1 MSGLTARLAATP
13 AKHDLVA
20 WLCFLLALA
29 AAACQQKGTFPPDAA
44 AAGGGQS
51 SSSPAQNGGASGAAG
66 GDTAAPTGGTYS
78 SGGASGVSTLGASD
92 ASVSGGNGARDAA
105 AAGAVGGSTSDA
117 GDTGSADGGASLAP
131 TSLAVRFANMVLSH
145 WPDPAGI
152 WTSKGFEYNH
162 GIVLR
167 GIEQVFRRTG
177 DARYLAYIK
186 KYVDENVNDSGV
198 VNIATTHSFDIIQ
211 PAVLLPFLYQQ
222 TGLAKYQTAAD
233 NIRARYDTIPRN
245 ADNGFWHKDIYPN
258 QMWLDSIYMG
268 ETFLAR
274 YGAVFGTCGSFCGD
288 TVVEQT
294 LLIAQ
299 HTLDAPTGLYVHAW
313 DDSPAG
319 QKAAWADPT
328 TGRSPSIWGRAM
340 GWYAMALVDTL
351 ADLPAD
357 QAGRSDM
364 LAILTALA
372 AGLKATQDP
381 NTGLWYQVLEQGSQG
396 DNWLESSATGIFVY
410 TLKVAVN
417 RGYLDSS
424 YLSVAESGW
433 KGLQTKVTTDAGT
446 GLLTITGAVEGMG
459 VEASYAGYVGHKT
472 LSNSPHGLCAIL
484 LAASEME
491 AR

>member
-1 MSGLTARLAATP
+1 MHRSTTRDFFCWLLTIS
-13 AKHDLVA
+13 
-20 WLCFLLALA
+20 
-29 AAACQQKGTFPPDAA
+29 AAACTQSNNPSLDSA
-44 AAGGGQS
+44 AAGGSAGDS
-51 SSSPAQNGGASGAAG
+51 GTTSLASGGSGGATETG
-66 GDTAAPTGGTYS
+66 GVPGTGGTAADAAVAGQS
-78 SGGASGVSTLGASD
+78 GSGGTG
-92 ASVSGGNGARDAA
+92 AA
-105 AAGAVGGSTSDA
+105 ADAVIADQT
-117 GDTGSADGGASLAP
+117 GDDGGASLAAD
-131 TSLAVRFANMVLSH
+131 SLAVRFANMVLSH

-198 VNIATTHSFDIIQ
+198 VNIAATHSFDIIQ
-211 PAVLLPFLYQQ
+211 PSVLLPFLYQQ

-245 ADNGFWHKDIYPN
+245 PDKGFWHKDIYPN

-288 TVVEQT
+288 TVVEQS

-319 QKAAWADPT
+319 QKVAWADPT
-328 TGRSPSIWGRAM
+328 TGRSPSIWGRAV
-340 GWYAMALVDTL
+340 GWYAMALADTL

-364 LAILTALA
+364 LAILTSLA

-381 NTGLWYQVLEQGSQG
+381 TTGLWYQVLDQGSQS
-396 DNWLESSATGIFVY
+396 DDWLESSATGIFVY

-433 KGLQTKVTTDAGT
+433 KGLQTKVTTDAT
-446 GLLTITGAVEGMG
+446 AGLITITDAVEGMG

-491 AR
+491 TR

>member
-1 MSGLTARLAATP
+1 MSESTRE
-13 AKHDLVA
+13 AKLRGVA
-20 WLCFLLALA
+20 LSCLLLAS
-29 AAACQQKGTFPPDAA
+29 AAACQQAGKSAPDAA
-44 AAGGGQS
+44 VAGGGQTS
-51 SSSPAQNGGASGAAG
+51 STSAQSPGGQAGTASLGPTDASISAGNGPGGSGGSASTPDAGAAG
-66 GDTAAPTGGTYS
+66 QGGGDA
-78 SGGASGVSTLGASD
+78 GASI
-92 ASVSGGNGARDAA
+92 
-105 AAGAVGGSTSDA
+105 
-117 GDTGSADGGASLAP
+117 AP
-131 TSLAVRFANMVLSH
+131 ASLAVRFADMVLSH

-167 GIEQVFRRTG
+167 GLEQVFRRTG
-177 DARYLAYIK
+177 DSRYLAYIK

-198 VNIATTHSFDIIQ
+198 VNIVATHSFDIIQ
-211 PAVLLPFLYQQ
+211 PSVLLPFLYQQ
-222 TGLAKYQTAAD
+222 TGLAKYQSAAD
-233 NIRARYDTIPRN
+233 SIRARYDTIPRN
-245 ADNGFWHKDIYPN
+245 ADKGFWHKDIYPN

-299 HTLDAPTGLYVHAW
+299 HTLDTPTGLYVHAW

-319 QKAAWADPT
+319 QKAAWADAT
-328 TGRSPSIWGRAM
+328 TGRSPSIWGRAV

-357 QAGRSDM
+357 QTGRSDM
-364 LAILTALA
+364 LSILTGLA

-381 NTGLWYQVLEQGSQG
+381 NTGLWYQVLDQGSQS

-410 TLKVAVN
+410 TLKVAVD

-424 YLSVAESGW
+424 YLSVAQSGW
-433 KGLQTKVTTDAGT
+433 QGLQTKVTTDAT
-446 GLLTITGAVEGMG
+446 GLLTITDTVEGMG

>member
-1 MSGLTARLAATP
+1 MHRSTTRDFFCWLLTIS
-13 AKHDLVA
+13 
-20 WLCFLLALA
+20 
-29 AAACQQKGTFPPDAA
+29 AAACTQSNNPSLDSA
-44 AAGGGQS
+44 AAGGSAGDS
-51 SSSPAQNGGASGAAG
+51 GTTSLASGGSGGATETG
-66 GDTAAPTGGTYS
+66 GVPGTGGTAADAAVAGQS
-78 SGGASGVSTLGASD
+78 GSGGTG
-92 ASVSGGNGARDAA
+92 AA
-105 AAGAVGGSTSDA
+105 ADA
-117 GDTGSADGGASLAP
+117 GIADQTGDDGGASLAAD
-131 TSLAVRFANMVLSH
+131 SLAVRFANMVLSH

-198 VNIATTHSFDIIQ
+198 VNIAATHSFDIIQ
-211 PAVLLPFLYQQ
+211 PSVLLPFLYQQ

-245 ADNGFWHKDIYPN
+245 ADKGFWHKDIYPN

-288 TVVEQT
+288 TVVEQS

-319 QKAAWADPT
+319 QKVAWADPT
-328 TGRSPSIWGRAM
+328 TGRSPSIWGRAV

-364 LAILTALA
+364 LAILTSLA

-381 NTGLWYQVLEQGSQG
+381 TTGLWYQVLDQGSQS
-396 DNWLESSATGIFVY
+396 DDWLESSATGIFVY

-433 KGLQTKVTTDAGT
+433 KGLQTKVTTDAT
-446 GLLTITGAVEGMG
+446 AGLITITDAVEGMG

-491 AR
+491 TR

>member
-1 MSGLTARLAATP
+1 VHRSTTRDFFCWLLTIS
-13 AKHDLVA
+13 
-20 WLCFLLALA
+20 
-29 AAACQQKGTFPPDAA
+29 AAACTQSNNPSLDSA
-44 AAGGGQS
+44 AAGGSAGDS
-51 SSSPAQNGGASGAAG
+51 GTTSLASGGSGGATETG
-66 GDTAAPTGGTYS
+66 GVPGTGGTAADAAVAGQS
-78 SGGASGVSTLGASD
+78 GSGGTG
-92 ASVSGGNGARDAA
+92 AA
-105 AAGAVGGSTSDA
+105 ADA
-117 GDTGSADGGASLAP
+117 GIADQTGDDGGASLAAD
-131 TSLAVRFANMVLSH
+131 SLAVRFANMVLSH

-198 VNIATTHSFDIIQ
+198 VNIAATHSFDIIQ
-211 PAVLLPFLYQQ
+211 PSVLLPFLYQQ

-245 ADNGFWHKDIYPN
+245 PDKGFWHKDIYPN

-288 TVVEQT
+288 TVVEQS

-313 DDSPAG
+313 DDSAAG
-319 QKAAWADPT
+319 QKVAWADPT
-328 TGRSPSIWGRAM
+328 TGRSPSIWGRAV
-340 GWYAMALVDTL
+340 GWYAMALADTL

-364 LAILTALA
+364 LAILTSLA

-381 NTGLWYQVLEQGSQG
+381 STGLWYQVLDQGSQS
-396 DNWLESSATGIFVY
+396 DDWLESSATGIFVY

-433 KGLQTKVTTDAGT
+433 KGLQTKVTTDAT
-446 GLLTITGAVEGMG
+446 AGLITITDAVEGMG

-491 AR
+491 TR

>member
-1 MSGLTARLAATP
+1 VHRSTTRDFFCWLLTIS
-13 AKHDLVA
+13 
-20 WLCFLLALA
+20 
-29 AAACQQKGTFPPDAA
+29 AAACTQSNNPSLDSA
-44 AAGGGQS
+44 AAGGSAGDS
-51 SSSPAQNGGASGAAG
+51 GTTSLASGGSGGATETG
-66 GDTAAPTGGTYS
+66 GVPGTGGTAADAAVAGQS
-78 SGGASGVSTLGASD
+78 GSGGTG
-92 ASVSGGNGARDAA
+92 AA
-105 AAGAVGGSTSDA
+105 ADA
-117 GDTGSADGGASLAP
+117 GIADQTGDDGGASLAAD
-131 TSLAVRFANMVLSH
+131 SLAVRFANMVLSH

-198 VNIATTHSFDIIQ
+198 VNIAATHSFDIIQ
-211 PAVLLPFLYQQ
+211 PSVLLPFLYQQ

-245 ADNGFWHKDIYPN
+245 PDKGFWHKDIYPN

-288 TVVEQT
+288 TVVEQS

-319 QKAAWADPT
+319 QKVAWADPT
-328 TGRSPSIWGRAM
+328 TGRSPSIWGRAV
-340 GWYAMALVDTL
+340 GWYAMALADTL

-364 LAILTALA
+364 LAILTSLA

-381 NTGLWYQVLEQGSQG
+381 STGLWYQVLDQGSQS
-396 DNWLESSATGIFVY
+396 DDWLESSATGIFVY
-410 TLKVAVN
+410 TLKVAVS

-433 KGLQTKVTTDAGT
+433 KGLQTKVTTDAT
-446 GLLTITGAVEGMG
+446 AGLITITDAVEGMG

>member
-1 MSGLTARLAATP
+1 
-13 AKHDLVA
+13 
-20 WLCFLLALA
+20 
-29 AAACQQKGTFPPDAA
+29 
-44 AAGGGQS
+44 
-51 SSSPAQNGGASGAAG
+51 
-66 GDTAAPTGGTYS
+66 
-78 SGGASGVSTLGASD
+78 
-92 ASVSGGNGARDAA
+92 
-105 AAGAVGGSTSDA
+105 
-117 GDTGSADGGASLAP
+117 
-131 TSLAVRFANMVLSH
+131 
-145 WPDPAGI
+145 
-152 WTSKGFEYNH
+152 
-162 GIVLR
+162 
-167 GIEQVFRRTG
+167 
-177 DARYLAYIK
+177 
-186 KYVDENVNDSGV
+186 
-198 VNIATTHSFDIIQ
+198 
-211 PAVLLPFLYQQ
+211 LYQQ

-245 ADNGFWHKDIYPN
+245 ADKGFWHKDIYPN

-328 TGRSPSIWGRAM
+328 TGRSPSIWGRAV

>member
-1 MSGLTARLAATP
+1 MHRSTTRDFFCWLLTIS
-13 AKHDLVA
+13 
-20 WLCFLLALA
+20 
-29 AAACQQKGTFPPDAA
+29 AAACTQSNNPSLDSA
-44 AAGGGQS
+44 AAGGSAGDS
-51 SSSPAQNGGASGAAG
+51 GTTSLASGGSGGATETG
-66 GDTAAPTGGTYS
+66 GVPGTGGTAADAAVAGQS
-78 SGGASGVSTLGASD
+78 GSGGTG
-92 ASVSGGNGARDAA
+92 AA
-105 AAGAVGGSTSDA
+105 ADA
-117 GDTGSADGGASLAP
+117 GIADQTGDDGGASLAAD
-131 TSLAVRFANMVLSH
+131 SLAVRFANMVLSH

-198 VNIATTHSFDIIQ
+198 VNIAATHSFDIIQ
-211 PAVLLPFLYQQ
+211 PSVLLPFLYQQ

-245 ADNGFWHKDIYPN
+245 PDKGFWHKDIYPN

-288 TVVEQT
+288 TVVEQS

-319 QKAAWADPT
+319 QKVAWADPT
-328 TGRSPSIWGRAM
+328 TGRSPSIWGRAV
-340 GWYAMALVDTL
+340 GWYAMALADTL

-364 LAILTALA
+364 LAILTSLA

-381 NTGLWYQVLEQGSQG
+381 TTGLWYQVLDQGSQS
-396 DNWLESSATGIFVY
+396 DDWLESSATGIFVY

-433 KGLQTKVTTDAGT
+433 KGLQTKVTTDAT
-446 GLLTITGAVEGMG
+446 AGLITITDAVEGMG

>member
-1 MSGLTARLAATP
+1 MHRSTTRDFFCWLLTIS
-13 AKHDLVA
+13 
-20 WLCFLLALA
+20 
-29 AAACQQKGTFPPDAA
+29 AAACTQSNNPSLDSA
-44 AAGGGQS
+44 AAGGSAGDS
-51 SSSPAQNGGASGAAG
+51 GTTSLASGGSGGATETG
-66 GDTAAPTGGTYS
+66 GVPGTGGTAADAAVAGQS
-78 SGGASGVSTLGASD
+78 GSGGTG
-92 ASVSGGNGARDAA
+92 AA
-105 AAGAVGGSTSDA
+105 ADA
-117 GDTGSADGGASLAP
+117 GIADQTGDDGGASLAAD
-131 TSLAVRFANMVLSH
+131 SLAVRFANMVLSH

-198 VNIATTHSFDIIQ
+198 VNIAATHSFDIIQ
-211 PAVLLPFLYQQ
+211 PSVLLPFLYQQ

-245 ADNGFWHKDIYPN
+245 PDKGFWHKDIYPN

-288 TVVEQT
+288 TVVEQS

-319 QKAAWADPT
+319 QKVAWADPT
-328 TGRSPSIWGRAM
+328 TGRSPSIWGRAV
-340 GWYAMALVDTL
+340 GWYAMALADTL

-364 LAILTALA
+364 LAILTSLA

-381 NTGLWYQVLEQGSQG
+381 STGLWYQVLDQGSQS
-396 DNWLESSATGIFVY
+396 DDWLESSATGIFVY

-433 KGLQTKVTTDAGT
+433 KGLQTKVTTDAT
-446 GLLTITGAVEGMG
+446 AGLITITDAVEGMG

>member
-1 MSGLTARLAATP
+1 MHRSTTRDFFCWLLTIS
-13 AKHDLVA
+13 
-20 WLCFLLALA
+20 
-29 AAACQQKGTFPPDAA
+29 AAACTQSNNPSLDSA
-44 AAGGGQS
+44 AAGGSAGDS
-51 SSSPAQNGGASGAAG
+51 GTTSLASGGSGGATETG
-66 GDTAAPTGGTYS
+66 GVPGTGGTAADAAVAGQS
-78 SGGASGVSTLGASD
+78 GSGGTG
-92 ASVSGGNGARDAA
+92 AA
-105 AAGAVGGSTSDA
+105 ADA
-117 GDTGSADGGASLAP
+117 GIADQTGDDGGASLAAD
-131 TSLAVRFANMVLSH
+131 SLAVRFANMVLSH

-198 VNIATTHSFDIIQ
+198 VNIAATHSFDIIQ
-211 PAVLLPFLYQQ
+211 PSVLLPFLYQQ

-245 ADNGFWHKDIYPN
+245 PDKGFWHKDIYPN

-288 TVVEQT
+288 TVVEQS

-319 QKAAWADPT
+319 QKVAWADPT
-328 TGRSPSIWGRAM
+328 TGRSPSIWGRAV

-364 LAILTALA
+364 LAILTSLA

-381 NTGLWYQVLEQGSQG
+381 STGLWYQVLDQGSQS
-396 DNWLESSATGIFVY
+396 DDWLESSATGIFVY

-433 KGLQTKVTTDAGT
+433 KGLQTKVTTDAT
-446 GLLTITGAVEGMG
+446 AGLITITDAVEGMG

-491 AR
+491 TR

>member
-1 MSGLTARLAATP
+1 MSEPTRETRLRGLALP
-13 AKHDLVA
+13 
-20 WLCFLLALA
+20 CFLLAS
-29 AAACQQKGTFPPDAA
+29 AAACQQAGKSVQDSAV
-44 AAGGGQS
+44 AGGGQAGTAS
-51 SSSPAQNGGASGAAG
+51 LGPTDASISGGSGPGGSGGTTGQGGSGGSAGAPDAGAAG
-66 GDTAAPTGGTYS
+66 QGG
-78 SGGASGVSTLGASD
+78 G
-92 ASVSGGNGARDAA
+92 
-105 AAGAVGGSTSDA
+105 DA
-117 GDTGSADGGASLAP
+117 GLAAD
-131 TSLAVRFANMVLSH
+131 SLAVRFADMVLSH

-167 GIEQVFRRTG
+167 GLEQVFRRTG
-177 DARYLAYIK
+177 DSRYLAYIK

-198 VNIATTHSFDIIQ
+198 VNIAVENVNDGGIDTSHSFDIIQ
-211 PAVLLPFLYQQ
+211 PAILLPFLYQQ

-233 NIRARYDTIPRN
+233 NIRARYDSIPRN
-245 ADNGFWHKDIYPN
+245 ADQGFWHKYIYPN

-274 YGAVFGTCGSFCGD
+274 YAAVFGTCGSFCGD

-299 HTLDAPTGLYVHAW
+299 HTLDTPTGLYVHAW

-319 QKAAWADPT
+319 QKAAWADAT
-328 TGRSPSIWGRAM
+328 TGRSPSIWGRAV

-357 QAGRSDM
+357 QARRSDM
-364 LAILTALA
+364 LATLTGLA

-381 NTGLWYQVLEQGSQG
+381 NTGLWYQVLDQGSQS

-424 YLSVAESGW
+424 YLSVAQSGW
-433 KGLQTKVTTDAGT
+433 QGLQTKVTTDAT
-446 GLLTITGAVEGMG
+446 GLPTITDAVEGMG

>member
-1 MSGLTARLAATP
+1 MHRSTTRDFFCWLLTIS
-13 AKHDLVA
+13 
-20 WLCFLLALA
+20 
-29 AAACQQKGTFPPDAA
+29 AAACTQSNNPSLDSA
-44 AAGGGQS
+44 AAGGSAGDS
-51 SSSPAQNGGASGAAG
+51 GTTSLASGGSGGATETG
-66 GDTAAPTGGTYS
+66 GVPGTGGTAADAAVAGQS
-78 SGGASGVSTLGASD
+78 GSGGTG
-92 ASVSGGNGARDAA
+92 AA
-105 AAGAVGGSTSDA
+105 ADA
-117 GDTGSADGGASLAP
+117 GIADQTGDDGGASLAAD
-131 TSLAVRFANMVLSH
+131 SLAVRFANMVLSH

-198 VNIATTHSFDIIQ
+198 VNIAATHSFDIIQ
-211 PAVLLPFLYQQ
+211 PSVLLPFLYQQ

-245 ADNGFWHKDIYPN
+245 PDKGFWHKDIYPN

-288 TVVEQT
+288 TVVEQS

-319 QKAAWADPT
+319 QKVAWADPT
-328 TGRSPSIWGRAM
+328 TGRSPSIWGRAV

-364 LAILTALA
+364 LAILTSLA

-381 NTGLWYQVLEQGSQG
+381 TTGLWYQVLDQGSQS
-396 DNWLESSATGIFVY
+396 DDWLESSATGIFVY

-433 KGLQTKVTTDAGT
+433 KGLQTKVTTDAT
-446 GLLTITGAVEGMG
+446 AGLITITDAVEGMG

-491 AR
+491 TR

>member
-1 MSGLTARLAATP
+1 VHRSTTRLFVCCL
-13 AKHDLVA
+13 LVVT
-20 WLCFLLALA
+20 
-29 AAACQQKGTFPPDAA
+29 AAACTQSGNSTPDSA
-44 AAGGGQS
+44 AAGGSAGDS
-51 SSSPAQNGGASGAAG
+51 GTTNPA
-66 GDTAAPTGGTYS
+66 T
-78 SGGASGVSTLGASD
+78 
-92 ASVSGGNGARDAA
+92 GGNGGGTGTGGVPSAGGTAGVAGQSGAGGTGTAA
-105 AAGAVGGSTSDA
+105 DA
-117 GDTGSADGGASLAP
+117 GLAGQTGGDGGAGLAGD
-131 TSLAVRFANMVLSH
+131 SLAVRFANMVLSH

-198 VNIATTHSFDIIQ
+198 VNIAATHSFDIIQ
-211 PAVLLPFLYQQ
+211 PSVLLPFLYQQ

-233 NIRARYDTIPRN
+233 SIRARYDTIPRN
-245 ADNGFWHKDIYPN
+245 ADQGFWHKDIYPN

-313 DDSPAG
+313 DDSSAG
-319 QKAAWADPT
+319 QKVAWADPT
-328 TGRSPSIWGRAM
+328 TGRSPSIWGRAV

-357 QAGRSDM
+357 RAGRSDM
-364 LAILTALA
+364 LAILTGLA

-381 NTGLWYQVLEQGSQG
+381 SSGLWYQVLDQGNQS

-424 YLSVAESGW
+424 YLSVAEKGW
-433 KGLQTKVTTDAGT
+433 QGLQTKVTTDATT
-446 GLLTITGAVEGMG
+446 GLITITEAVEGMG
-459 VEASYAGYVGHKT
+459 VEISYAGYVGHKK

-484 LAASEME
+484 LAAAEME

>member
-1 MSGLTARLAATP
+1 MHRSTTRDFFCWLLTIS
-13 AKHDLVA
+13 
-20 WLCFLLALA
+20 
-29 AAACQQKGTFPPDAA
+29 AAACTQSNNPSLDSA
-44 AAGGGQS
+44 AAGGSAGDS
-51 SSSPAQNGGASGAAG
+51 GTTSLASGGSGGATETG
-66 GDTAAPTGGTYS
+66 GVPGTGGTAADAAVAGQS
-78 SGGASGVSTLGASD
+78 GSGGTG
-92 ASVSGGNGARDAA
+92 AA
-105 AAGAVGGSTSDA
+105 ADA
-117 GDTGSADGGASLAP
+117 GIADQTGDDGGASLAAD
-131 TSLAVRFANMVLSH
+131 SLAVRFANMVLSH

-198 VNIATTHSFDIIQ
+198 VNIAATHSFDIIQ
-211 PAVLLPFLYQQ
+211 PSVLLPFLYQQ

-245 ADNGFWHKDIYPN
+245 PDKGFWHKDIYPN

-288 TVVEQT
+288 TVVEQS

-319 QKAAWADPT
+319 QKVAWADPT
-328 TGRSPSIWGRAM
+328 TGRSPSIWGRAV

-364 LAILTALA
+364 LAILTSLA

-381 NTGLWYQVLEQGSQG
+381 TTGLWYQVLDQGSQS
-396 DNWLESSATGIFVY
+396 DDWLESSATGIFVY

-433 KGLQTKVTTDAGT
+433 KGLQTKVTTDAT
-446 GLLTITGAVEGMG
+446 AGLITITDAVEGMG

>member
-1 MSGLTARLAATP
+1 MHRSTTRDFFCWLLTIS
-13 AKHDLVA
+13 
-20 WLCFLLALA
+20 
-29 AAACQQKGTFPPDAA
+29 AAACTQSNNPSLDSA
-44 AAGGGQS
+44 AAGGSAGDS
-51 SSSPAQNGGASGAAG
+51 GTTSLASGGSGGATETG
-66 GDTAAPTGGTYS
+66 GVPGTGGTAADAAVAGQS
-78 SGGASGVSTLGASD
+78 GSGGTG
-92 ASVSGGNGARDAA
+92 AA
-105 AAGAVGGSTSDA
+105 ADA
-117 GDTGSADGGASLAP
+117 GIADQTGDDGGASLAAD
-131 TSLAVRFANMVLSH
+131 SLAVRFANMVLSH

-198 VNIATTHSFDIIQ
+198 VNIAATHSFDIIQ
-211 PAVLLPFLYQQ
+211 PSVLLPFLYQQ

-245 ADNGFWHKDIYPN
+245 PDKGFWHKDIYPN

-288 TVVEQT
+288 TVVEQS

-319 QKAAWADPT
+319 QKVAWADPT
-328 TGRSPSIWGRAM
+328 TGRSPSIWGRAV
-340 GWYAMALVDTL
+340 GWYAMALADTL

-364 LAILTALA
+364 LAILTSLA

-381 NTGLWYQVLEQGSQG
+381 TTGLWYQVLDQGSQS
-396 DNWLESSATGIFVY
+396 DDWLESSATGIFVY

-433 KGLQTKVTTDAGT
+433 KGLQTKVTTDAT
-446 GLLTITGAVEGMG
+446 AGLITITDAVEGMG

-491 AR
+491 TR

>member
-1 MSGLTARLAATP
+1 VHRSTTRDFFCWLLTIS
-13 AKHDLVA
+13 
-20 WLCFLLALA
+20 
-29 AAACQQKGTFPPDAA
+29 AAACTQSNNPSLDSA
-44 AAGGGQS
+44 AAGGSAGDS
-51 SSSPAQNGGASGAAG
+51 GTTSLASGGSGGATETG
-66 GDTAAPTGGTYS
+66 GVPGTGGTAADAAVAGQS
-78 SGGASGVSTLGASD
+78 GSGGTG
-92 ASVSGGNGARDAA
+92 AA
-105 AAGAVGGSTSDA
+105 ADA
-117 GDTGSADGGASLAP
+117 GIADQTGDDGGASLAAD
-131 TSLAVRFANMVLSH
+131 SLAVRFANMVLSH

-198 VNIATTHSFDIIQ
+198 VNIAATHSFDIIQ
-211 PAVLLPFLYQQ
+211 PSVLLPFLYQQ

-245 ADNGFWHKDIYPN
+245 PDKGFWHKDIYPN

-288 TVVEQT
+288 TVVEQS

-319 QKAAWADPT
+319 QKVAWADPT
-328 TGRSPSIWGRAM
+328 TGRSPSIWGRAV

-364 LAILTALA
+364 LAILTSLA

-381 NTGLWYQVLEQGSQG
+381 TTGLWYQVLDQGSQS
-396 DNWLESSATGIFVY
+396 DDWLESSATGIFVY

-433 KGLQTKVTTDAGT
+433 KGLQTKVTTDAT
-446 GLLTITGAVEGMG
+446 AGLITITDAVEGMG